1 MSGGQA
7 AGAREAAPMGMRAR
21 VLEALPNA
29 IYRVELENEA
39 RTTILAHVSGASGL
53 LRILV
58 GDGVVVELM
67 PYDMTRGRIVRKQEG
82 KR

>member
-1 MSGGQA
+1 M
-7 AGAREAAPMGMRAR
+7 ELNAR
-21 VLEALPNA
+21 VVEALPNA

-39 RTTILAHVSGASGL
+39 RTTVTAHASGASGL
-53 LRILV
+53 LRILP